1 MGDFNAFRYQVLVG
15 LCYTSQSNMV
25 SRWQMLNCF
34 PRFLEKTY
42 STLLLFYDALK
53 NYRYIQ
59 LFLTSSFRIA
69 LVVLLVSDIL
79 WTRNTIEQQHKMATF
94 LEVWPKLWGGK
105 KPWLLKGCMLVC
117 LQPFPSC
124 GSGSCV
130 LHSFWHGASDM
141 GRKLVPRWQEKFL

>member
-1 MGDFNAFRYQVLVG
+1 MCKIMLKVSKPGDGVSVQNISEKAKNPYRSSKFPLHKNFKLVLEPNVTFQTYPKLSCRSRKLEILTHFGTRYVVL
-15 LCYTSQSNMV
+15 LDTSQSNMV

-59 LFLTSSFRIA
+59 LFLTSTFRIA

-79 WTRNTIEQQHKMATF
+79 WTRNTIE
-94 LEVWPKLWGGK
+94 
-105 KPWLLKGCMLVC
+105 
-117 LQPFPSC
+117 
-124 GSGSCV
+124 
-130 LHSFWHGASDM
+130 
-141 GRKLVPRWQEKFL
+141 